1 MHMNITHL
9 PLILRFISLL
19 SVSPT
24 GPGSNP
30 NSGSGLQSGVWI
42 LAGCQRRYAWSPLPG
57 TGGVWRMSEN
67 VFLLFPLLPHCCYS
81 LHLLCTSSFL
91 LLSGQTAILSFIL
104 MFLAQHTNIHFLSGL
119 GLDIL
124 KTGSCETPERR
135 SAVLDSQRCSYLT
148 YTHSYTLEECPH
160 WFNQS
165 PPHHGV
171 NLLFFYS
178 EKSSHVWELGSSGY
192 IYIYILFYFSCQ
204 TYKPFNLVKCPSTQR
219 R

>member
-1 MHMNITHL
+1 MYPPSYINNLSWSSRVFLFLLFKCLWRNSVWMSPVPVLNSLLTSWLLFHQADEMHMNITHL

-91 LLSGQTAILSFIL
+91 LLSSQTAILSFIL

-148 YTHSYTLEECPH
+148 YTLVYIRGM
-160 WFNQS
+160 S
-165 PPHHGV
+165 P
-171 NLLFFYS
+171 L
-178 EKSSHVWELGSSGY
+178 
-192 IYIYILFYFSCQ
+192 I
-204 TYKPFNLVKCPSTQR
+204 
-219 R
+219 